1 MLNLNTGIQISK
13 YLIVASG
20 RKWRKVLSTI
30 PNELSTQQCFRNGLQ
45 AYYRFNIGLQAYYRL
60 NNGLQAYNIFNIGL

>member
-30 PNELSTQQCFRNGLQ
+30 PNELSTQQCFSKKFSSKTFIFPQRDSFLQ
-45 AYYRFNIGLQAYYRL
+45 RW
-60 NNGLQAYNIFNIGL
+60 YNAEPIH